1 MAKSSFQK
9 AVEGTPDISTAYK
22 SGLQALNSSARGA
35 IVVADTRLLDG
46 SVDID
51 TAVQEKYPNDNRWD
65 YAIGYSEKVCYV
77 EVHPAY
83 TSEVSTIEKKLK
95 WLKAWLKEKAPLLDA
110 IPKATPPFVWA
121 QTGKGAILPQ
131 SSQAKRLATL
141 GIKVTRVHKLQ

>member
-9 AVEGTPDISTAYK
+9 AVENTPEISSGYRPGVHALKK
-22 SGLQALNSSARGA
+22 SDRSA

-51 TAVQEKYPNDNRWD
+51 TAVQEKYPNENRRD
-65 YAIGYSEKVCYV
+65 YAIGYSGKVCYL

-83 TSEVSTIEKKLK
+83 TSEVSVVENKLR
-95 WLKAWLKEKAPLLDA
+95 WLKIWLKEKVPLLDA
-110 IPKATPPFVWA
+110 IPKATPAFVWV
-121 QTGKGAILPQ
+121 QTGKGGILPQ
-131 SSQAKRLATL
+131 SSQAQRLATL

>member
-9 AVEGTPDISTAYK
+9 AVEKTPEISSGYRSGVHALKK
-22 SGLQALNSSARGA
+22 SDRSA

-51 TAVQEKYPNDNRWD
+51 TAVQEKYPNENRWD
-65 YAIGYSEKVCYV
+65 YAIGYSGKVCYV

-83 TSEVSTIEKKLK
+83 TSEVSVVENKLK
-95 WLKAWLKEKAPLLDA
+95 WLKTWLKKKASLLDA
-110 IPKATPPFVWA
+110 IPKAIPVFVWA

>member
-1 MAKSSFQK
+1 MEKSDFQK
-9 AVEGTPDISTAYK
+9 AVEGTPDISTAYR
-22 SGLQALNSSARGA
+22 SGLQALKRSDRSA

-51 TAVQEKYPNDNRWD
+51 TAVQEKYPNENRWD
-65 YAIGYSEKVCYV
+65 YAIGYSGKVCYV

-83 TSEVSTIEKKLK
+83 TSEVSVVENKLR
-95 WLKAWLKEKAPLLDA
+95 WLKTWLKEKVPLLDA
-110 IPKATPPFVWA
+110 IPKAIPSFVWA

-141 GIKVTRVHKLQ
+141 GIKVARVHKLQ

>member
-1 MAKSSFQK
+1 MEKSDFQK
-9 AVEGTPDISTAYK
+9 AVEGTPDISTAYR
-22 SGLQALNSSARGA
+22 SGLQALKRSDRSL
-35 IVVADTRLLDG
+35 ITVSDPWILYG

-65 YAIGYSEKVCYV
+65 YAIGYSGKVCYV

-83 TSEVSTIEKKLK
+83 TSEVSVVENKLK
-95 WLKAWLKEKAPLLDA
+95 WLKTWLKEKAPLLDA
-110 IPKATPPFVWA
+110 IPKAIPAFVWA

-131 SSQAKRLATL
+131 SSQAKKLATW

>member
-1 MAKSSFQK
+1 MEKSDFQK
-9 AVEGTPDISTAYK
+9 AVEGTPDISTAYR
-22 SGLQALNSSARGA
+22 SGLQALKRSDRSL
-35 IVVADTRLLDG
+35 ITVSDPWILYG

-65 YAIGYSEKVCYV
+65 YAIGSSGKVCYV

-83 TSEVSTIEKKLK
+83 TSEVSVVENKLK
-95 WLKAWLKEKAPLLDA
+95 WLKTWLKEKAPLLDA
-110 IPKATPPFVWA
+110 IPKAIPAFVWA

-131 SSQAKRLATL
+131 SSQAKKLATW